1 MRSSL
6 WNIFDFIVV
15 AVCYMPFG
23 GSSVAVLRLLRLLR
37 VLKLLKALK
46 QLQVGSAWSA
56 PLNEASADAIH
67 SRASAHAA
75 LQVIVNGLLMGLSE
89 IAYLMLLMLIVFYFF
104 AVIGLL
110 FLKEND
116 PQNFGDMYSRVR
128 MGPTR
133 VRTGP
138 TRVRMGPTRGSQWSN
153 SD

>member
-1 MRSSL
+1 
-6 WNIFDFIVV
+6 V
-15 AVCYMPFG
+15 
-23 GSSVAVLRLLRLLR
+23 
-37 VLKLLKALK
+37 
-46 QLQVGSAWSA
+46 
-56 PLNEASADAIH
+56 ASADAIH

-75 LQVIVNGLLMGLSE
+75 LQVIVNGLIMGLSE

-133 VRTGP
+133 
-138 TRVRMGPTRGSQWSN
+138 GSQWSN